1 MMPNFTPGEFNIM
14 RLLWEHGELKPSELQ
29 RLYPEPIK
37 NPALRSY
44 LTILLKKRH
53 VARRRVGKAY
63 VYKAV
68 TPRQSVFRFK
78 LRELVD
84 AFCNGSTQS
93 LLLNLIRSES
103 LGDAELTELKQLA
116 DKESPPARIKRPSPA
131 SSLSQTKRKRK
142 KK

>member
-1 MMPNFTPGEFNIM
+1 MSNFTPGEFHIM
-14 RLLWEHGELKPSELQ
+14 RLLWEHAELKPSELQ
-29 RLYPEPIK
+29 KLYPEPIK

-44 LTILLKKRH
+44 LTILLKKGH
-53 VARRRVGKAY
+53 VARRKIGKAY

-68 TPRQSVFRFK
+68 TPCQSAFRSK

-103 LGDAELTELKQLA
+103 LSELELVELKKLA
-116 DKESPPARIKRPSPA
+116 DEEPPPARRKTPSRAPNA
-131 SSLSQTKRKRK
+131 SQTKRKRK
-142 KK
+142 QK